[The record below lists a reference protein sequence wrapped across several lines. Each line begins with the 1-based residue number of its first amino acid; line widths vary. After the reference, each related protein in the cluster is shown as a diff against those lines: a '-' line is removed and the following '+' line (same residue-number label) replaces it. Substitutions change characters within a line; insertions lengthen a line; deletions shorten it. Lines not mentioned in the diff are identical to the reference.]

1 MTKVSITA
9 AALVL
14 AAASIAVPATAS
26 ETSRSKAASYEPPYK
41 DGPSGGDNWNHVE
54 RDADSGR
61 MAITRVFPGFPPVVG
76 CVPEPSAGWG
86 MFEVA
91 HKLDRPVSK
100 VTLEYEA
107 AIDAYSWITVGARN
121 EDRKWLGVAKL
132 QGPIAGS
139 GKLAADLFASPS
151 HGKITL
157 EFGLQLG
164 DACPQIGFAAASFPS
179 VAVR

>member
-1 MTKVSITA
+1 MKIGITA
-9 AALVL
+9 ASLLL

-26 ETSRSKAASYEPPYK
+26 ETGKGKGATYEPPYK
-41 DGPSGGDNWNHVE
+41 NGPSGGDRWNHVE
-54 RDADSGR
+54 RDAENGS
-61 MAITRVFPGFPPVVG
+61 MFITRVFPGFPPVVG

-86 MFEVA
+86 MFEVV
-91 HKLDRPVSK
+91 HELDRPASK

-107 AIDAYSWITVGARN
+107 AIDAYSWITVGARD
-121 EDRKWLGVAKL
+121 EDRKWLGVAKV

-151 HGKITL
+151 HGKITI

-164 DACPQIGFAAASFPS
+164 DACPQVGFAAASFPS
-179 VAVR
+179 VAIR